1 VCSKG
6 KEDRDNDAS
15 TPCHNR
21 KYDGVL
27 GMLDKV
33 VSVDVASVGSTI
45 YDLIPGEISKHIPSI
60 PELCAKDAKLAKLCG
75 AAKSVLGLDNEA
87 QGTSLSFGPL
97 SVVVTNDDSVF
108 NLPSEL
114 VDMLAVTQC
123 PDFEDFMKRNWVFA
137 HLDLASLLNVP
148 GVESLGV
155 GAAVSLGMALI
166 YLRAEIDDVAAAADA
181 IVAAYDNIDGRR
193 RLSSTPY
200 FATTF
205 LKGAKASF
213 RWTHQQCSE
222 ELLAETDELGQG
234 GYCALNA
241 LSGTRQTL
249 VTIPRPGRCEDT
261 KPQWVDDNG
270 DGCDAYS
277 YKSLKKQPHSSYSPV
292 VSKVRRTQ
300 QIFALHDPRR

>member
-1 VCSKG
+1 MVPEFAMLGLCQCPDGSQHSVFAASPTIAVPAKACFSNISFSGATINSCVGGQLLVDTCRVPGTDGNGVGVLQTITCDTAKCEQCPTGTYGAGGSAGECEPCVCSKG

-123 PDFEDFMKRNWVFA
+123 PDFEDFMKRITRNGV
-137 HLDLASLLNVP
+137 DLSAR
-148 GVESLGV
+148 G
-155 GAAVSLGMALI
+155 
-166 YLRAEIDDVAAAADA
+166 D
-181 IVAAYDNIDGRR
+181 RR
-193 RLSSTPY
+193 
-200 FATTF
+200 
-205 LKGAKASF
+205 
-213 RWTHQQCSE
+213 C
-222 ELLAETDELGQG
+222 
-234 GYCALNA
+234 
-241 LSGTRQTL
+241 
-249 VTIPRPGRCEDT
+249 RCR
-261 KPQWVDDNG
+261 
-270 DGCDAYS
+270 CRC
-277 YKSLKKQPHSSYSPV
+277 H
-292 VSKVRRTQ
+292 RRC
-300 QIFALHDPRR
+300 L